1 MCSVKV
7 SYTHLQVVLG
17 EELESDRYL
26 ITIEEKLNPSS
37 DHTHEI
43 CLKTQENEVERSV
56 GSLYRPGKRKRQVC
70 ILNLCFVPVK
80 TVFLVSLFVKFQ
92 CGFELYK
99 IVCLDI
105 N

>member
-17 EELESDRYL
+17 EELESERYL

-43 CLKTQENEVERSV
+43 TGKTQENEVERSV
-56 GSLYRPGKRKRQVC
+56 GSLYRPGKRKRKVC
-70 ILNLCFVPVK
+70 SLNLCFVPV
-80 TVFLVSLFVKFQ
+80 TVQLL
-92 CGFELYK
+92 
-99 IVCLDI
+99 
-105 N
+105 